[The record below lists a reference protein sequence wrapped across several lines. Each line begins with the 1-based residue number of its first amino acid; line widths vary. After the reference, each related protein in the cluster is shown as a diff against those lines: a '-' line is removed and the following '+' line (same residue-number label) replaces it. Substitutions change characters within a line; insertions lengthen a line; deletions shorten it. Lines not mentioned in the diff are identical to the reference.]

1 MIRVA
6 VVFGGRSEEHEV
18 SCVSAASVI
27 GAIDR
32 ERYEVV
38 PVGIDK
44 AGRWMLL
51 EGPPA
56 RDPDADRLP
65 AIDPGSGEPVTL
77 AGAGG
82 SALVRSSGEEVPIDV
97 VFPVLHGPYG
107 EDGTIQGLLEFAD
120 IPYVGAGVLAS
131 AVAMDKSVAKVLF
144 RAAGLPLTPWLV
156 TTRSEWAEDAEAVEA
171 RAEALGV
178 PLFVKPAA
186 LGSSVGVSKVKSLSD
201 LPGALDEA
209 FAHGRRA
216 IVEAAVEEA
225 REIECSVLGNEEPVA
240 SAPGE
245 IVPAGEFYDYRS
257 KYLDDRTQLIVPAD
271 LLPETVEEVQR
282 MAAAAFQAVDA
293 AGMARVDFFL
303 GSEGLFL
310 NELNTIP
317 GFTEVSMYPKMW
329 EASGLPYPD
338 LIDRL
343 IRLGL
348 ERHRGGMDA

>member
-1 MIRVA
+1 VTRVA

-32 ERYEVV
+32 ERYEVI

-44 AGRWMLL
+44 EGRWMLL
-51 EGPPA
+51 HGPPP
-56 RDPDADRLP
+56 RDPGADRLP
-65 AIDPGSGEPVTL
+65 AIEPGAGEPVTL
-77 AGAGG
+77 AGAGEC
-82 SALVRSSGEEVPIDV
+82 ALVRSSGERIPIDV

-107 EDGTIQGLLEFAD
+107 EDGTIQGLLEFAG

-131 AVAMDKSVAKVLF
+131 AVAMDKAVAKVLF
-144 RAAGLPLTPWLV
+144 RAAGLPLTPWAAA
-156 TTRSEWAEDAEAVEA
+156 TAAEWAEDPEAVEA
-171 RAEALGV
+171 RSEALGV

-186 LGSSVGVSKVKSLSD
+186 LGSSVGVSKVKSLAD
-201 LPGALDEA
+201 LPAALDEA
-209 FAHGRRA
+209 LAHGRRA
-216 IVEAAVEEA
+216 IVEAAVEDA
-225 REIECSVLGNEEPVA
+225 REIECSVLGNDEPVA
-240 SAPGE
+240 SVPGE

-257 KYLDDRTQLIVPAD
+257 KYLDDRTRLIVPAD
-271 LLPETVEEVQR
+271 LPAETVEEVQR
-282 MAAAAFQAVDA
+282 MAVAAFQAVDG

-303 GSEGLFL
+303 GATGLYL

-329 EASGLPYPD
+329 EASGLAYPD

-348 ERHRGGMDA
+348 ERHRGGADV